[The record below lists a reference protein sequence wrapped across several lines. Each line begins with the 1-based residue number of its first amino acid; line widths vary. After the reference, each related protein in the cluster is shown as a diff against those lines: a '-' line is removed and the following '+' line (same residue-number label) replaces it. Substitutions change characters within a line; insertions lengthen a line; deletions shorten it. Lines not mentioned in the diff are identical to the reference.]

1 VWLLLGTAVVL
12 YIGTVVSHGRRARAA
27 GSVARPTSPFQ
38 MTAFL
43 FGVATLEIAA
53 DWPMHDLSER
63 SLYSIH
69 MVQHL
74 MFSMI
79 APPLLLLGVPAW
91 MARSI
96 LRADRVRRLAYRAT
110 RPLLALIVFNAVVVI
125 THWPALVDV
134 TLRNEPAH
142 FAAHFVLFTTAMLVW
157 MPVVSPLPEFPRLP
171 PLARCGFLFLQSI
184 IPTVPAS
191 FLTFATHPI
200 YKFYGHVPRLWG
212 LGATEDQRI
221 AGLIMKLG
229 GGFFLWTVIA
239 VVFFKWYADE
249 ERTDQRQRRWRRLE
263 HELSRI
269 EG

>member
-1 VWLLLGTAVVL
+1 
-12 YIGTVVSHGRRARAA
+12 
-27 GSVARPTSPFQ
+27 

-134 TLRNEPAH
+134 TLRDEPAH
-142 FAAHFVLFTTAMLVW
+142 FAAHFVLFTTA
-157 MPVVSPLPEFPRLP
+157 
-171 PLARCGFLFLQSI
+171 I